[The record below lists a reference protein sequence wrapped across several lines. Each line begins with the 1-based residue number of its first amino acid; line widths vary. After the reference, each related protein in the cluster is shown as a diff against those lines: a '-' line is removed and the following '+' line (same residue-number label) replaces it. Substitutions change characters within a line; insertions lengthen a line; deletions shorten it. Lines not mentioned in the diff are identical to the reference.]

1 MKREQDCLHDSPL
14 KVLGGL
20 IHMVILRYR
29 PTLNEACT
37 LIPCVS
43 ISALGSSQTIRFG
56 AKHQQIA
63 GNDLRNKTS
72 RPQALTCWGPT
83 GPPLIPFPYWARPSV
98 YQGFRY
104 FPKVLP
110 FSSSVEPSGIN
121 P

>member
-1 MKREQDCLHDSPL
+1 MFHDVFHLFHLAQAKPL
-14 KVLGGL
+14 GL
-20 IHMVILRYR
+20 APL
-29 PTLNEACT
+29 
-37 LIPCVS
+37 
-43 ISALGSSQTIRFG
+43 SSKQR
-56 AKHQQIA
+56 

-72 RPQALTCWGPT
+72 RPQALTCWGPS
-83 GPPLIPFPYWARPSV
+83 GPLIPFPYWARPSV